1 MDEKVIQRKIKA
13 EIKRIK
19 PLFADLDEA
28 RASFVEKQLPELA
41 FLQVTLLRLS
51 AIINTTEVV
60 EKFEQGKQSFQRENP
75 ALKSYNATFK
85 SYCLI
90 LKQLCELL
98 PGGKGKDAESE
109 LMSFV
114 GAHK

>member
-19 PLFADLDEA
+19 PLFLDLDEA
-28 RASFVEKQLPELA
+28 RASFVEKQLGKLA
-41 FLQVTLLRLS
+41 FLQVTLARLET
-51 AIINTTEVV
+51 IINTTEVV
-60 EKFEQGKQSFQRENP
+60 ENFKQGKQSFQRENP

-90 LKQLCELL
+90 SKQLCDLL
-98 PGGKGKDAESE
+98 PGGKGEETESE
-109 LMSFV
+109 LLNFV
-114 GAHK
+114 CNTK